1 MLDVGLAD
9 IQHLVFNV
17 KLFVIET
24 THFINTA
31 FGWVCKHC
39 RAEEEASSDASVG
52 RARFFNEGEAEA
64 KETRLS
70 TEALARW
77 RDATRRT
84 LYCPRCSIEETISKV

>member
-1 MLDVGLAD
+1 MLVELASG
-9 IQHLVFNV
+9 IFIYQT
-17 KLFVIET
+17 VIET
-24 THFINTA
+24 KHFINTA

-39 RAEEEASSDASVG
+39 RAEEEEARESDAGVG

-64 KETRLS
+64 REPRLS
-70 TEALARW
+70 TTALARW